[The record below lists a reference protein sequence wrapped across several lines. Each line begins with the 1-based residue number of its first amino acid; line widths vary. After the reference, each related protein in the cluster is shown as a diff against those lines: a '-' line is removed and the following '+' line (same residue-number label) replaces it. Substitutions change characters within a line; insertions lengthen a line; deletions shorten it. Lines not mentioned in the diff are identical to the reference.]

1 MCTTYK
7 PVHQKIRLHWR
18 KRLHTR
24 LLGKLHKQHF
34 EGWTVVSVPA
44 KHKNT
49 KKRQQELH
57 TVIALWASPTKCQ
70 IITVHHEWWLTVT
83 FFVNGGS
90 EIATAITAHWLHQ
103 QGTNTVHRN
112 LLKYLGKQS
121 VSWVLCPGRVSV
133 AFSEAIGRRQSV
145 MTSDRTQE
153 SEGTS
158 PKLCSWVHTM

>member
-1 MCTTYK
+1 MCATTK
-7 PVHQKIRLHWR
+7 PVHQKICSHWR
-18 KRLHTR
+18 KRLHMR
-24 LLGKLHKQHF
+24 LLRKLHKQHF

-49 KKRQQELH
+49 KKRQQESH
-57 TVIALWASPTKCQ
+57 AVIALWASPTKYQ
-70 IITVHHEWWLTVT
+70 IVTVHHEWWLTVT
-83 FFVNGGS
+83 FSWMGS

-112 LLKYLGKQS
+112 LLKFLGKQS

-133 AFSEAIGRRQSV
+133 AFSEATGRRQSV
-145 MTSDRTQE
+145 MMSDSTQE